1 MTAMTRVL
9 FAAAVIAIGFGVRD
23 VASQGQSVTITLPA
37 AVTFA
42 VTNVG
47 ATTIG
52 NPAATRVSFNGAV
65 INANRAVRI
74 GVRADADLTPPSAGA
89 TIITANRVSWTTA
102 GAVNGVGFNGTLSR
116 AAYTN
121 LFDGNENATSGQVDV
136 TWRLAALTLPVRAGA
151 HMLAMR
157 WRIQSINP

>member
-1 MTAMTRVL
+1 MARVL
-9 FAAAVIAIGFGVRD
+9 FVAAVIAIGFGVRD
-23 VASQGQSVTITLPA
+23 VASQSQSVTITLPA

-47 ATTIG
+47 ATTVG
-52 NPAATRVSFNGAV
+52 NPAATRVSFSGA
-65 INANRAVRI
+65 ILSANRAVRI
-74 GVRADADLTPPSAGA
+74 GVRANADFTPPSAGA
-89 TIITANRVSWTTA
+89 TTITANRVSWTTA

-116 AAYTN
+116 LSYTD
-121 LFDGNENATSGQVDV
+121 LFEGNENATAGHVDV

-151 HMLAMR
+151 HTLTMR